1 MQFSVSQNLLLNN
14 LNKVAKVTPARTT
27 MPILN
32 SILFILKDSNL
43 TLRASDIEITLST
56 TFPVNGQEDGSV
68 AVPSRLIQEIVG
80 EIRDGELTFNA
91 TDEGEIK
98 ITAGKGKYKIMG
110 RPGEEFPA
118 LPSIINQNSILVNS
132 KILSRIIQKTVF
144 AVSRYELK
152 PSLTGVLFEV
162 KADELRSVAT
172 DGHRLVYI
180 NRKDFSSPDYER
192 QIIVPVKFLNL
203 INTYLTDDN
212 KVSLTISDNH
222 IMMESDSTLIISR
235 IIDERFPDYESVIPK
250 DNDKELKAD
259 SDYLSAVLKRVSIFS
274 NKSTHQISLSL
285 NRELSKISTIDLETM
300 SSADEILDV
309 EYSGDDLTIGFN
321 AEYLREI
328 VRNIDTQKVIMKL
341 KTPVSASLVIPEN
354 QEENEDL
361 IMLLMPIRLSD

>member
-1 MQFSVSQNLLLNN
+1 
-14 LNKVAKVTPARTT
+14 
-27 MPILN
+27 
-32 SILFILKDSNL
+32 
-43 TLRASDIEITLST
+43 
-56 TFPVNGQEDGSV
+56 
-68 AVPSRLIQEIVG
+68 
-80 EIRDGELTFNA
+80 
-91 TDEGEIK
+91 
-98 ITAGKGKYKIMG
+98 
-110 RPGEEFPA
+110 
-118 LPSIINQNSILVNS
+118 
-132 KILSRIIQKTVF
+132 
-144 AVSRYELK
+144 
-152 PSLTGVLFEV
+152 
-162 KADELRSVAT
+162 
-172 DGHRLVYI
+172 
-180 NRKDFSSPDYER
+180 
-192 QIIVPVKFLNL
+192 
-203 INTYLTDDN
+203 
-212 KVSLTISDNH
+212 
-222 IMMESDSTLIISR
+222 MMESDSTLIISR